1 MCQLK
6 KKYQP
11 ILLAF
16 RKSIQLLAYASM
28 FILLVAVI
36 LAFTTIPFYV
46 MHYMG
51 TTNSQTKDRPAFII
65 LLGGAGMPNEENL
78 MRLYYASFYAAK
90 FENAKVVIALP
101 GDTSVTV
108 SAIIKMR
115 DELEK
120 NGINRGRIIL
130 ENKGLNTRHQALLI
144 SSIIDTSQSLLLI
157 TSPFHMYRSIL
168 VFENAGFHHVGGA
181 ATFNGFISHDILFD
195 DSLLGGN
202 EMVPGIGENS
212 QLRYQFWNH
221 LKYEIEITRECF
233 ALLYYKLKGWI

>member
-1 MCQLK
+1 MYQLK

-11 ILLAF
+11 ITLAF
-16 RKSIQLLAYASM
+16 KKSIRLLAYASM
-28 FILLVAVI
+28 FVLFVAII
-36 LAFTTIPFYV
+36 LAFTTIPFYI

-51 TTNSQTKDRPAFII
+51 TANSQTKEKPAYIV

-90 FENAKVVIALP
+90 FENAMVVVALP
-101 GDTSVTV
+101 GDTSDTV

-115 DELEK
+115 GELENK
-120 NGINRGRIIL
+120 GIQRGRIIL
-130 ENKGLNTRHQALLI
+130 ENKGLNTRHQALLL
-144 SSIIDTSQSLLLI
+144 SKIIDTSQSLLLI

-168 VFENAGFHHVGGA
+168 VFKKAGFNHVGGA

-195 DSLLGGN
+195 DSIMGGN
-202 EMVPGIGENS
+202 KMVPGIGENS

-221 LKYEIEITRECF
+221 LKYEIEVTRECF

>member
-1 MCQLK
+1 LK

-11 ILLAF
+11 IVAALK
-16 RKSIQLLAYASM
+16 KSIQVLAYASL
-28 FILLVAVI
+28 FILFSAII
-36 LAFTTIPFYV
+36 LAFTTIPFHI

-51 TTNSQTKDRPAFII
+51 TANSQIKDKPAYIV

-78 MRLYYASFYAAK
+78 MRLYYASFYAAR
-90 FENAKVVIALP
+90 FENAMVVVALP
-101 GDTSVTV
+101 GDTTDTV

-120 NGINRGRIIL
+120 NGISRERIIL
-130 ENKGLNTRHQALLI
+130 ENLGLNTRHQALMI
-144 SSIIDTSQSLLLI
+144 SSIIDTSQAVLLI
-157 TSPFHMYRSIL
+157 TSPFHMYRSML
-168 VFENAGFHHVGGA
+168 VFAKAGFHHIGGV

-195 DSLLGGN
+195 DSIMGGN
-202 EMVPGIGENS
+202 EMVPAIGENT